1 MTTNTHTTDT
11 AYVNRIQSA
20 HTALFKLIESHSGR
34 LERIAYADTGISL
47 QIASGTS
54 PRATVKPF
62 CGTDGRLIPG
72 LELAVP
78 DEGTASYILLDTA
91 EAVKGG
97 KLDAIIKSGTSAYAH
112 IDKVGGY
119 PIIIDWLQE

>member
-1 MTTNTHTTDT
+1 MTTT
-11 AYVNRIQSA
+11 AQTIHAAYLSRIQSA
-20 HTALFKLIESHSGR
+20 HTALFKLVENQGLAPEYIT
-34 LERIAYADTGISL
+34 YADAGISL
-47 QIASGTS
+47 QIAPGTS

-62 CGTDGRLIPG
+62 CSAEGRLIPG

-78 DEGTASYILLDTA
+78 DEKTASYLLLDTV

-112 IDKVGGY
+112 IDKVNGY
-119 PIIIDWLQE
+119 PSIIEWLQE

>member
-1 MTTNTHTTDT
+1 MKTAGHTTYT

-20 HTALFKLIESHSGR
+20 HTALFKLIESHTGR
-34 LERIAYADTGISL
+34 LERISYADAGISL
-47 QIASGTS
+47 QIAPGTS

-62 CGTDGRLIPG
+62 CGADGRLIPG

-78 DEGTASYILLDTA
+78 DEGTASYLLIDTV

-97 KLDAIIKSGTSAYAH
+97 KLDAIIKSGTSTYAH
-112 IDKVGGY
+112 IDKVDGY
-119 PIIIDWLQE
+119 PSILEWLQE